1 MDILFLEPA
10 YKNYI
15 WGGNRLKKE
24 FDKNTPY
31 EITAESW
38 EISTNKNGN
47 SIVVNGDFKGKK
59 LQELFEMTD
68 CKSDIFGEKCIKK
81 DRFPILIKF
90 IDAKNNL
97 SVQVHPD
104 DIYAQKNENDIGKSE
119 MWYIM
124 DCPKDAKIICGLDE
138 TIKTKQQLK
147 DIINSGNIK
156 EYLQYIDI
164 EKGDSIYIPA
174 GTIHAITS
182 GILICEIQQNS
193 DLTYRVYDWDRVDK
207 NGNSRELHIKQAI
220 DVINLKNKAIK
231 VKTKVKEY
239 QKILDTENF
248 KVDKLNINGKYLAES
263 NEDTFYAIN
272 ILDGEGRIYWN
283 NKEHKI
289 KKGDSFIIPA
299 NIGKYKISGNLIA
312 LKTYL

>member
-239 QKILDTENF
+239 QKILDTGNF

>member
-1 MDILFLEPA
+1 M
-10 YKNYI
+10 
-15 WGGNRLKKE
+15 
-24 FDKNTPY
+24 
-31 EITAESW
+31 
-38 EISTNKNGN
+38 
-47 SIVVNGDFKGKK
+47 
-59 LQELFEMTD
+59 
-68 CKSDIFGEKCIKK
+68 
-81 DRFPILIKF
+81 
-90 IDAKNNL
+90 
-97 SVQVHPD
+97 
-104 DIYAQKNENDIGKSE
+104 
-119 MWYIM
+119 
-124 DCPKDAKIICGLDE
+124 
-138 TIKTKQQLK
+138 
-147 DIINSGNIK
+147 
-156 EYLQYIDI
+156 QYIDI

-174 GTIHAITS
+174 GTIHTITS

-283 NKEHKI
+283 NKEQV
-289 KKGDSFIIPA
+289 SVLF
-299 NIGKYKISGNLIA
+299 
-312 LKTYL
+312 

>member
-1 MDILFLEPA
+1 MDIIFLEPA

-15 WGGNRLKKE
+15 WGGTRLKE
-24 FDKNTPY
+24 ELHKNTPY

-47 SIVVNGDFKGKK
+47 SIITEGEFKGKK
-59 LQELFEMTD
+59 LQELFEMQD
-68 CKSDIFGEKCIKK
+68 YRKKIFGEKCIKK
-81 DRFPILIKF
+81 DRFPLLIKY

-97 SVQVHPD
+97 SVQVHPSD
-104 DIYAQKNENDIGKSE
+104 NYATKNEGDIGKSE

-124 DCPKDAKIICGLDE
+124 DCPKAAKLICGLKE
-138 TIKTKQQLK
+138 NIKTKEQLK
-147 DIINSGNIK
+147 NIIKKGTIK

>member
-59 LQELFEMTD
+59 LQELFEMPD
-68 CKSDIFGEKCIKK
+68 YKIDIFGEKCIKK

-164 EKGDSIYIPA
+164 EKGDSIYIPS

-182 GILICEIQQNS
+182 GILICEIQKNS
-193 DLTYRVYDWDRVDK
+193 DITYRVYDWDRVDK
-207 NGNSRELHIKQAI
+207 DGKLRMLHIDKAI
-220 DVINLKNKAIK
+220 DVINLDNKIHKIK
-231 VKTKVKEY
+231 SSDERY
-239 QKILDTENF
+239 QNILDLQCF
-248 KVDKLNINGKYLAES
+248 KVDKIKINCQYDAES
-263 NEDTFYAIN
+263 NKQTFYAIN
-272 ILDGEGRIYWN
+272 IIDGKGKIYAN
-283 NKEHKI
+283 NKEYKI

-299 NIGKYKISGNLIA
+299 KLGKYKIIGNITA